1 MQQARLRHHQPNSF
15 LGTLS
20 GSLLGLGILV
30 LVMLG
35 VSGTI
40 YKVVSPDGFMAGL
53 FGKSISA
60 GVVMLGSLTLIG
72 LCAWFT
78 GALSTHR
85 TRDWLSNIVVYGSAA
100 LGLVYLLHFWWT
112 GVF

>member
-1 MQQARLRHHQPNSF
+1 MQHARPRQHQPNSF
-15 LGTLS
+15 LGSLA

-35 VSGTI
+35 ISGTI
-40 YKVVSPDGFMAGL
+40 YKVVSPDGLVAGL
-53 FGKSISA
+53 FGKSISVGLVA
-60 GVVMLGSLTLIG
+60 LGSLTLIG

-78 GALSTHR
+78 GALSSYR
-85 TRDWLSNIVVYGSAA
+85 SRDWLSNVVVYGSAA
-100 LGLVYLLHFWWT
+100 VGMVYLLHFWWT